1 MAVAF
6 DLRYRLQRSVLGL
19 TSHTR
24 SVCSCVPRSRCP
36 GFAGPWPARIVE
48 LCNSGGVSSSLG
60 FSQEVSISEPLDAVA
75 NETRSWW
82 RSLKAAMRGEAAQS
96 SFQEATLVLPKLW
109 SPRVNLGNAGLT
121 ERQDL
126 RDFIYGLATQEV
138 APCNFTGPC
147 SAAGSALRWGSL
159 RSGNSS
165 SGNLHLKV
173 ELEKSVNVQGVA
185 GSSSDYTSALGLYV
199 AVVLVL
205 GRYLRGAFQGASKQ
219 AIYDEIPDV
228 HVFLNLIEAIKMARE
243 HGDLRVEFELYYCLM
258 QVLRSTHILLR
269 IGGHEPR
276 NYGIGRVDRH
286 PNV

>member
-1 MAVAF
+1 MV
-6 DLRYRLQRSVLGL
+6 
-19 TSHTR
+19 TT
-24 SVCSCVPRSRCP
+24 
-36 GFAGPWPARIVE
+36 
-48 LCNSGGVSSSLG
+48 
-60 FSQEVSISEPLDAVA
+60 
-75 NETRSWW
+75 
-82 RSLKAAMRGEAAQS
+82 
-96 SFQEATLVLPKLW
+96 
-109 SPRVNLGNAGLT
+109 LT

-199 AVVLVL
+199 A
-205 GRYLRGAFQGASKQ
+205 GASKQ

-286 PNV
+286 PNAELALEVKKGDGHGND